1 VGPGRWGT
9 SNADLGVPIDYGDI
23 YNARALVEVAGLEY
37 GLAPEPSLGT
47 HFYQDLLEAQ
57 IFPLAIFMEDPQSR
71 FNRDFFYATPNRV
84 GEWIGL
90 DARTQC
96 CLKLIDVR
104 DFRAGSLLRLVMDN
118 DKNHAV
124 AYLVPEDNPA
134 ERASIAEAL
143 DSGAV
148 EGIDL

>member
-1 VGPGRWGT
+1 
-9 SNADLGVPIDYGDI
+9 
-23 YNARALVEVAGLEY
+23 
-37 GLAPEPSLGT
+37 
-47 HFYQDLLEAQ
+47 
-57 IFPLAIFMEDPQSR
+57 MEDPQSR

-148 EGIDL
+148 EGNDL